1 MDIQGGCYCGAVRYR
16 AQGEPQMKLQCHCR
30 QCQYFTGGHPNVV
43 MGMPNMG
50 FSFTKGQPKEFCKS
64 DLEGARTR
72 VFCEECGTHL
82 LTLSP
87 SLPDGV
93 LIKVGTLDD
102 PSVFGMPNVAIQTA
116 DSQSFHHHLENVPS
130 YQRWVIK

>member
-1 MDIQGGCYCGAVRYR
+1 MDVQGGCYCGAVRYQ
-16 AQGEPQMKLQCHCR
+16 AQGELQLKLQCHCR

-43 MGMPNMG
+43 MGMPSSG
-50 FSFTKGQPKEFCKS
+50 FSFTKGNPTHFRKEN
-64 DLEGARTR
+64 LEGARTR

-87 SLPDGV
+87 TLPDGV

-102 PSVFGMPNVAIQTA
+102 PSVFGMPDVAIQTA
-116 DSQSFHHHLENVPS
+116 DRQPFHNLLEEVPS
-130 YQRWVIK
+130 YERWVVK